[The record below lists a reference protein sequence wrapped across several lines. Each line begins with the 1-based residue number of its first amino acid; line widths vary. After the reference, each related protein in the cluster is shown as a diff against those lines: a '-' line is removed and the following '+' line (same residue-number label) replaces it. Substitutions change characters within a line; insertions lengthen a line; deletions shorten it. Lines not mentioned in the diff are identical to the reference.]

1 MHALAARFKTFTRST
16 PHKPPLCSVQAAPQA
31 VTSPSLQSRAQNREL
46 AQVQR
51 ATYYYDAAHQSA
63 LTLRT
68 LLKSIASSTKL
79 GTATTHDLTV
89 NAVHRLLAS
98 LCPREDDDSERHA
111 YFSELLAMHLSEL
124 TAAEISS
131 LQYVM
136 KKAGFNG
143 SLTSNVVDEARY
155 REWDFSV
162 GSVQPKERKPLLPQE
177 WNNLLD
183 ELGRAAAVAEKQPLP
198 GQPLTA
204 AEARNARNCLA
215 EAALSSPQ
223 SAQSGKSLPH
233 LLSVC
238 SGMAATL
245 GLSSAPQT
253 VATVKL
259 PSRGTWVEWKGDRLL
274 IDQQALQSLEDA
286 DTSNDGVLF
295 NQILRDVLELLL
307 TRKLFGENVNPWQLS
322 GANKKQL
329 RLSIDEVMSQPPAA
343 PSEALVKSA
352 AKLLQQAGHLGK
364 LQIMPSSGGALGHA
378 WINDSLSIVPD
389 KTQKKEVIGTCYMR
403 TALRLEPDDCTVKQW
418 PVRWLTPEE
427 NNVLHPA
434 AYAWQITVP
443 IEAARLEDAAA
454 QVANQWKEKETPFR
468 FIGTTPSM
476 PSTACRIS
484 VLRAIEQG
492 MEPEAKALFTY
503 FNAGLAEPDS
513 PTEIANR
520 MNQFMA
526 WVKQLAGWPVTEG

>member
-1 MHALAARFKTFTRST
+1 MHALTARFKSLTRSA
-16 PHKPPLCSVQAAPQA
+16 PYKPPLGSTHAAPQA
-31 VTSPSLQSRAQNREL
+31 VTSPSLQSRTQSREL
-46 AQVQR
+46 ALVQR

-68 LLKSIASSTKL
+68 LLRSLESGKKL
-79 GTATTHDLTV
+79 GAAATHDLTV

-111 YFSELLAMHLSEL
+111 YFSELLGMHLSEL
-124 TAAEISS
+124 TAAEITS
-131 LQYVM
+131 LQNVM
-136 KKAGFNG
+136 KKARFDG

-177 WNNLLD
+177 WNKLLD
-183 ELGRAAAVAEKQPLP
+183 ELGRAASAAEKKPLP
-198 GQPLTA
+198 GQPLTP
-204 AEARNARNCLA
+204 AEARDVRHCLA
-215 EAALSSPQ
+215 EAALSLPQ
-223 SAQSGKSLPH
+223 SGMLLPH
-233 LLSVC
+233 ILSAC
-238 SGMAATL
+238 SAMAATL
-245 GLSSAPQT
+245 GLSSAPLT
-253 VATVKL
+253 VASARL
-259 PSRGTWVEWKGDRLL
+259 PSRGTMVEWKGDRLL
-274 IDQQALQSLEDA
+274 IDQPALQSLEDA
-286 DTSNDGVLF
+286 DTSNDGLLF

-307 TRKLFGENVNPWQLS
+307 TRKLFGEAANPWQFS
-322 GANKKQL
+322 GANKTYL
-329 RLSIDEVMSQPPAA
+329 RLAIDEVISQPPAA

-352 AKLLQQAGHLGK
+352 AKLLRQAGQLGK

-389 KTQKKEVIGTCYMR
+389 KTQKKQTIGTRYMR

-418 PVRWLTPEE
+418 PVRWLSPEE
-427 NNVLHPA
+427 NKVLHPV

-443 IEAARLEDAAA
+443 VEAARLEDAAA

-476 PSTACRIS
+476 PSTACRVS

-492 MEPEAKALFTY
+492 MEPEARALFTY

-526 WVKQLAGWPVTEG
+526 WVKQLAGGAVTEA